1 MNNTNA
7 LSDNTFCFHDKVVD
21 NTVIPSPLE
30 NSHFGIINF
39 KAITSPETTDHLE
52 LLFVID
58 CSRSMI
64 EKCSD
69 GHTKMYHIINTLQ
82 NMIIFFSDKPNVNII
97 IDAFDSRMYS
107 FVLRTNINKDNLHE
121 ILNKIS
127 KITPR
132 RHTDIGMALTH
143 SAEQIQTLSALYPEH
158 IIHHIFMTDGEIT
171 CGITNIQTLKNL
183 IITDININNAFVGFG
198 IKHDAIL
205 LDEISSASNSA
216 YYFIDKLNNS
226 GLIYGEILHKIV
238 YNILTDTELI
248 IENGLVYD
256 FNNNN
261 WVERIIVG
269 NIASESDKTFNIV
282 SNTPS
287 NCKVYIKTKYNKINV
302 SYNSNFGENRDLTI
316 HTYRQRTMQTL
327 YHAYQLCKTKR
338 TQQSHNTG
346 LEEFE
351 MFKTNCLLPLIEEI
365 KTYIHDNNMQE
376 NKFLKNLCDDI
387 YVCYKSI
394 GTQCDYMFCKAR
406 QNSQGN
412 QRLYS
417 ASNVDTDISD
427 VIYNYDLSMF
437 SQPSSQSLSGYVDD
451 LSGSWSYPLEHHQ
464 VSSSIDD
471 APYLTPQAT
480 QLMRFIS
487 SGTTDYDGND
497 ITINTQHIH

>member
-1 MNNTNA
+1 MNTNA
-7 LSDNTFCFHDKVVD
+7 LSDNTFCFHDKVID

-39 KAITSPETTDHLE
+39 KTITSPETTDHLE

-64 EKCSD
+64 ETCSD

-82 NMIIFFSDKPNVNII
+82 KMIIFFSDKPNVNII

-121 ILNKIS
+121 ILNKIR

-132 RHTDIGMALTH
+132 KHTNIGMALTH
-143 SAEQIQTLSALYPEH
+143 SAERIQTLSALYPEH
-158 IIHHIFMTDGEIT
+158 IIHHIFMTDGKIT
-171 CGITNIQTLKNL
+171 RGITNIQTLKNL

-205 LDEISSASNSA
+205 LDEISSTTNSE

-287 NCKVYIKTKYNKINV
+287 DCKVYIKTKYNKMNV

-327 YHAYQLCKTKR
+327 YDAYQLCKTKR
-338 TQQSHNTG
+338 TQQSHHTGLEDTG

-351 MFKTNCLLPLIEEI
+351 TFKTNSLLPLIEEI
-365 KTYIHDNNMQE
+365 KIYIHDNNLQE

-417 ASNVDTDISD
+417 ASNVDTDIGD
-427 VIYNYDLSMF
+427 DNYNSYMF
-437 SQPSSQSLSGYVDD
+437 SQPLYSLSGYVDD
-451 LSGSWSYPLEHHQ
+451 LSGLYPLEHHR

-471 APYLTPQAT
+471 APYLSQQAT
-480 QLMRFIS
+480 QIMRFIS
-487 SGTTDYDGND
+487 SGTTDHDGND
-497 ITINTQHIH
+497 TTINTQHIY